1 MTVRS
6 WLALPVV
13 ADRPVCGAVLEVWI
27 VHRVIAEHERE
38 LAEIC
43 RQFHVERLEV
53 FGSAATGEFAPER
66 SDLDFVVTFGNLPTG
81 QRFDTFFG
89 LQQALQV
96 LFGRPVDLVE
106 AGAARNPYFIR
117 RLNES
122 RRLVYA
128 A

>member
-1 MTVRS
+1 MNS
-6 WLALPVV
+6 
-13 ADRPVCGAVLEVWI
+13 I
-27 VHRVIAEHERE
+27 IAEHAEA

-43 RQFHVERLEV
+43 RRFHVARLEV
-53 FGSAATGEFAPER
+53 FGSVTSDEFDEAR
-66 SDLDFVVTFGNLPTG
+66 SDLDFLVDFSATVAS
-81 QRFDTFFG
+81 RFDSFFR
-89 LQQALQV
+89 LQRALSE

-106 AGAARNPYFIR
+106 DGASRNPYFIR

>member
-1 MTVRS
+1 M
-6 WLALPVV
+6 
-13 ADRPVCGAVLEVWI
+13 
-27 VHRVIAEHERE
+27 HRVIAERERE

-43 RQFHVERLEV
+43 RQFHVARLEV
-53 FGSAATGEFAPER
+53 FGSAATGEFAPEH
-66 SDLDFVVTFGNLPTG
+66 SDLDFVVTFASLPAG

-106 AGAARNPYFIR
+106 AGAPRNPYFIR

-122 RRLVYA
+122 RKVVYA